1 MGRQQPPGLE
11 FGSDSFLDV
20 VCNIVGILI
29 ILIVVVSVKVQR
41 QPNFDQELVA
51 AQLQRDDAERK
62 QQEQIVLRISDKK
75 AAEDSQQTL
84 RSEIDQLKIQRQLLQ
99 SDLEQLEKSISELE
113 KELNGLRAT
122 DQKAKK
128 KLETIVANETS
139 LTAQIAELRKTLDAK
154 NNELKA
160 LTAAI
165 TTADAEKS
173 QSENRLQMAVLETQ
187 KLTEVLGK
195 IEQKSNPT
203 DKLQHRLMP
212 VTRTVEKGEIHFR
225 VSNGRISEIPI
236 EGLLKRLEKQVR
248 AAGFRDVAGVVG
260 PVGGY
265 RMSYELQRVGSNGIQ
280 ALQTGE
286 YSVSLQLNR
295 WEIIPD
301 PSLVEETFDEAVR
314 PGSHYRHVIQEVD
327 PDTVVTLW
335 IYPDSFEGFHAIREV
350 AHGLNLRVAARP
362 LPFGQAIIG
371 SQTGSKSNAQ

>member
-1 MGRQQPPGLE
+1 MGRQQPPGLD

-29 ILIVVVSVKVQR
+29 ILIVVVAVKVQR
-41 QPNFDQELVA
+41 QPNFDQEIVA
-51 AQLQRDDAERK
+51 AQLQRDDAERR
-62 QQEQIVLRISDKK
+62 QNEQIVTRVSDRK
-75 AAEDSQQTL
+75 AAEDDQKMLL
-84 RSEIDQLKIQRQLLQ
+84 REIDQLQVQRQLLQ
-99 SDLEQLEKSISELE
+99 SDLERLEKSISALEEELA
-113 KELNGLRAT
+113 GLKAS
-122 DQKAKK
+122 DQKSKK
-128 KLETIVANETS
+128 KLESMVASQTS
-139 LTAQIAELRKTLDAK
+139 LTAQIAELKKTVDAK

-165 TTADAEKS
+165 TSAETEKK
-173 QSENRLQMAVLETQ
+173 QSENRLHMAVLETQ

-195 IEQKSNPT
+195 IEQQSNPT

-248 AAGFRDVAGVVG
+248 VAGFRDVAGVVG

-286 YSVSLQLNR
+286 YSVSLQLHR

>member
-62 QQEQIVLRISDKK
+62 QQEQIVLRMSDKK

>member
-62 QQEQIVLRISDKK
+62 QQEQIVLRMSDKK

-173 QSENRLQMAVLETQ
+173 QSENRMQMAVLETQ